1 MLIHPSPAST
11 TSAGEKKWRT
21 AAVWVSGQPGG
32 VSEDTALLT
41 KKAAGKPSAS
51 KATSVADEPGH
62 GRR

>member
-41 KKAAGKPSAS
+41 KKAAGE
-51 KATSVADEPGH
+51 TL
-62 GRR
+62 R